1 MRGQVLAAVARTRQL
16 PPEIRTHA
24 RPRGS
29 ASSARGTTP
38 WLPWLSGLAAAAAI
52 AVAVFFGF
60 ANSHTQ
66 QQLNAARAQNQALAA
81 AQAKV
86 QAELG
91 QARAHDQVLAEIL
104 GAPHVTLLSRATT
117 KGGVAVVVL
126 DAATRQLVVATSGLP
141 ALPAGQVYQLW
152 LINPA
157 KIVSAGLLPDRPER
171 GDLAGHRHRPGPGRR
186 ARPDRRA
193 RPRHQA
199 AHHHADPRPAPAGVR
214 SRPQPAAPPVA
225 GGLYAERPAA
235 LPPQRLARPRPPPWH
250 ERNPPWPRARPGRVG
265 PALGRVSQAGQLQL
279 VTWPPAITTVPATS
293 RSPAQMVYCPAGRP
307 G

>member
-1 MRGQVLAAVARTRQL
+1 MRLFRQDLHALAGAYALDAIDSDRELTRFTRHLAHCQSCASEVRGFRAVTTVMAAAASAEAPPEMRGQVLAAVARTRQL

-24 RPRGS
+24 RPRR
-29 ASSARGTTP
+29 SARGARGSTP
-38 WLPWLSGLAAAAAI
+38 WLPWVSGLAAAAAI

-66 QQLNAARAQNQALAA
+66 QQLNAARAQNQALAS

-104 GAPHVTLLSRATT
+104 GAPNVTLLSRATT

-157 KIVSAGLLPDRPER
+157 KIVSAGLLPAAQNGVTSPVIATGLVQ
-171 GDLAGHRHRPGPGRR
+171 GDALGLTVE
-186 ARPDRRA
+186 
-193 RPRHQA
+193 
-199 AHHHADPRPAPAGVR
+199 PAPGTK
-214 SRPQPAAPPVA
+214 QPTTTPI
-225 GGLYAERPAA
+225 LA
-235 LPPQRLARPRPPPWH
+235 LPLP
-250 ERNPPWPRARPGRVG
+250 V
-265 PALGRVSQAGQLQL
+265 
-279 VTWPPAITTVPATS
+279 
-293 RSPAQMVYCPAGRP
+293 
-307 G
+307 